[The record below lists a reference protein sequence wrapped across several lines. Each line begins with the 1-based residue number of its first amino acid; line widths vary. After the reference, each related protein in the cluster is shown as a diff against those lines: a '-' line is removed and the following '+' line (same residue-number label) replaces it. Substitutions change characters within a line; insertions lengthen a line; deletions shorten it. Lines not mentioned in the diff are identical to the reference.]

1 MKQLKRRHG
10 LRSTVVKPVAFLKCM
25 RYTLDMPQRM
35 WRRKGSAGSVY
46 GEVVIGLYVILVSAT
61 VYAGTLTPGKPRVE
75 SDRYEV
81 PIYLNGAANEVAALD
96 FSLAYDP
103 AVFQPVSISPGAAAS
118 AAGKLVTA
126 NLPEPGKY
134 IVVMMGF
141 NQTPVANGEV
151 ARIVLERVGSAPQGE
166 TKLTVGDTTLSTWEG
181 VELPA
186 EGGSAALTVAS
197 KDEKPSGDNGTK
209 PDAGKPE
216 KPETPETPTTGETP
230 STKTRGNPRLNLAGA
245 MDEPPTAGAGPK
257 EASAVKT
264 AAVPNG
270 EQTNGVVPDVDAAAA
285 KAAEERSRLGEVPV
299 ASESGPG
306 KKTSAV
312 EAKQDGQPARTTDI
326 QTSSSLKIEAS
337 DPVNKNNTAET
348 TQPGGM
354 QRESAAAGGWMR
366 LGLAAAVLLAAAG
379 VAWLLRYRI
388 FR

>member
-1 MKQLKRRHG
+1 
-10 LRSTVVKPVAFLKCM
+10 M
-25 RYTLDMPQRM
+25 RYTLDKPQRL
-35 WRRKGSAGSVY
+35 WPRKSLVGSAY
-46 GEVVIGLYVILVSAT
+46 GEVVAGLYVILVSAT

-81 PIYLNGAANEVAALD
+81 PIYLSGAANDVAALD

-216 KPETPETPTTGETP
+216 KPETPETPHIHGTPIRAGEP
-230 STKTRGNPRLNLAGA
+230 QSVKELYEWTKA
-245 MDEPPTAGAGPK
+245 MFAKFVPAEEAAIPPEPPVLP
-257 EASAVKT
+257 SA
-264 AAVPNG
+264 
-270 EQTNGVVPDVDAAAA
+270 EDLDR
-285 KAAEERSRLGEVPV
+285 AAEEEKL
-299 ASESGPG
+299 
-306 KKTSAV
+306 
-312 EAKQDGQPARTTDI
+312 KQAPLPTDTI
-326 QTSSSLKIEAS
+326 Q
-337 DPVNKNNTAET
+337 
-348 TQPGGM
+348 
-354 QRESAAAGGWMR
+354 
-366 LGLAAAVLLAAAG
+366 
-379 VAWLLRYRI
+379 
-388 FR
+388 